1 MSSAAPV
8 QFVPTPVPEEAARAD
23 FYALIARLFYA
34 PPDEMLLKTLA
45 SAGDLDPPDSAL
57 AEAWNELKADAGRTS
72 SEAVRLEYDAT
83 FVGTGKAPVTPYLC
97 AYSIRYSNEA
107 PLVELRSALAA
118 LGLGRRSEATEPEDH
133 IAALCDVM
141 RHLIAEQKR
150 SVGEQKAFFERWLW
164 PPVMTLCDAIT
175 QAEGTDF
182 YRSVAAFTR
191 AFTQLEHSAFDL
203 L

>member
-1 MSSAAPV
+1 MNSAAPL
-8 QFVPTPVPEEAARAD
+8 QFVPTLAPEEAARAD

-34 PPDEMLLKTLA
+34 APDETLLKTLA
-45 SAGDLDPPDSAL
+45 SAGDLDPPESAL
-57 AEAWNELKADAGRTS
+57 AAAWKELKRAAARTS
-72 SEAVRLEYDAT
+72 SEAARMEYDST

-107 PLVELRSALAA
+107 PLVDLRSALAA
-118 LGLGRRSEATEPEDH
+118 LGLGRRTEATEPEDH

-150 SVGEQKAFFERWLW
+150 GVDEQKAFFERWLW
-164 PPVMTLCDAIT
+164 PSVVSLCDAIT
-175 QAEGTDF
+175 QAEVTDF

-191 AFTQLEHSAFDL
+191 GFTQLEHSAFDL